1 MRCSARTR
9 FPTARLCCSMP
20 CARTGWSDLPP
31 SDGLS
36 RLLFLECHRH
46 SRIRGQADLLSLDV
60 SNQPEVDEVR
70 VALVLAFAAVTLRQ
84 SDATVG
90 DTVDGAD
97 VHTVRTDDFHV
108 PGDFVRGHL
117 TLLVMSLIALKL
129 HADRQAKSCESPCN
143 LACVYCCGTWP

>member
-9 FPTARLCCSMP
+9 FPTTRLCCSMP
-20 CARTGWSDLPP
+20 CAWSGLSDLSPL
-31 SDGLS
+31 DGLS
-36 RLLFLECHRH
+36 RLLFLECHRD

-60 SNQPEVDEVR
+60 SNQPDIDEVR

-90 DTVDGAD
+90 DNVDGAD
-97 VHTVRTDDFHV
+97 VDTARTDDFHV

-117 TLLVMSLIALKL
+117 A
-129 HADRQAKSCESPCN
+129 
-143 LACVYCCGTWP
+143 